1 MGHGLTATDEMVY
14 VRKEGVPWHGLGV
27 AVDGTMT
34 AEEAISRARLD
45 WQVTMEPLYTTVG
58 SRQVEVPS
66 HLATVRSDTGAVL
79 GVVSRQYQPLQ
90 NRDAFKFMDE
100 LVATDAAKYH
110 TAGSLLGGKRIW
122 LLAEVPKTIEVVK
135 GDTVKPYILLTNG
148 HDGTLAIR
156 AGTCLVRVVCNNTL
170 NMALGEIEDQFAAYH
185 KGDVLSKI
193 RDAREAIGLVVK
205 SIDRA
210 QETFQVLART
220 QYTSAKLDAYLDRV
234 FSVRAVPHDAKR
246 LSVWEAEFMTAR
258 GRKDT
263 VRQLV
268 EVGAGADIPGVQ
280 GTYWGALQ
288 AVCDWADHVYRGS
301 DQRRLNSVWF
311 GERAA
316 IKAKAAQAALAM
328 CS

>member
-1 MGHGLTATDEMVY
+1 MSHGLTATDEMVY

-27 AVDGTMT
+27 GVEGVMT
-34 AEEAISRARLD
+34 AEDAISMARLN
-45 WQVTMEPLYTTVG
+45 WQVTMEPLYTTIRG
-58 SRQVEVPS
+58 RRVEVSS
-66 HLATVRSDTGAVL
+66 HLATVRSDTGTVL

-100 LVATDAAKYH
+100 LVASGEAKYH

-156 AGTCLVRVVCNNTL
+156 AGTCLVRVICNNTL
-170 NMALGEIEDQFAAYH
+170 NMALGEIEGQFAAYH
-185 KGDVLSKI
+185 KGDVLSKV

-210 QETFQVLART
+210 EETFAVLART
-220 QYTSAKLDAYLDRV
+220 QYTSAKLDAYLNAV
-234 FSVRAVPHDAKR
+234 FPVRAMPHDPKR
-246 LSVWEAEFMTAR
+246 LPIWEAEFLTAK
-258 GRKDT
+258 GRKDA

-288 AVCDWADHVYRGS
+288 AVCDWADHLYRGS

-316 IKAKAAQAALAM
+316 IKSKAARTALEM